1 MNCGHS
7 AYCVVGFHRFAEV
20 LLWSRTMNTILL
32 RTCCCASLGLGFCFD
47 SRRESD
53 FMHTVFPGVVDGVIH
68 MITVVSLSPHC
79 SVSGVGLVL
88 ALAFLINLSHAF

>member
-1 MNCGHS
+1 MDI
-7 AYCVVGFHRFAEV
+7 VLTV
-20 LLWSRTMNTILL
+20 LLDFTVVSRSFCGLEKMNTMLL
-32 RTCCCASLGLGFCFD
+32 GTCCCASLGLGFCFD

-88 ALAFLINLSHAF
+88 ALAFLINFPHGF